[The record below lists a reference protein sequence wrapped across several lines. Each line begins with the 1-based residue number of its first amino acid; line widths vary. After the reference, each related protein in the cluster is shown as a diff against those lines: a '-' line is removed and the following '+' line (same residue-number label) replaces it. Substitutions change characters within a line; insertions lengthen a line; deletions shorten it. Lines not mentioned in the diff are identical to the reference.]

1 MSIWREDLEAMQKHD
16 ASFSQPPSVSCQS
29 DPHKPKLTSYPS
41 AKIFSIAP
49 KYLTLKHGLQGC
61 TCQPLQTHHPSR
73 TTLIPLKT
81 VGYLCPIAIL
91 TSLSGMPILS
101 LLFFLGGW
109 WEQLGFPGGTSGK
122 ETWVQSL
129 CWEDSLEEDTATYF
143 SFLVWRIW
151 WTEELGNL
159 WSTGSQR
166 VGLKWLS
173 THSCTH
179 KDSWQIIYLPSKTQL
194 NLYQEDFPTSKPT
207 HPVKL
212 IISL

>member
-1 MSIWREDLEAMQKHD
+1 MQKND

-122 ETWVQSL
+122 EPNCQCRRCERHGFNPWLGKIRWRRVWQPTPVFL
-129 CWEDSLEEDTATYF
+129 PRDSP
-143 SFLVWRIW
+143 
-151 WTEELGNL
+151 WTEEPGGLQ
-159 WSTGSQR
+159 SIVSQR
-166 VGLKWLS
+166 Q
-173 THSCTH
+173 T
-179 KDSWQIIYLPSKTQL
+179 P
-194 NLYQEDFPTSKPT
+194 
-207 HPVKL
+207 
-212 IISL
+212 